1 MKEVE
6 VGKVMHYFS
15 GIGVA
20 AIELQGEVKVG
31 DTVHF
36 KGHTTDFSQ
45 EIQSMQISNQV
56 VDKAGKGDKVGIKVK
71 EKVREGD
78 MLFRVIEDE

>member
-1 MKEVE
+1 MKEIK
-6 VGKVMHYFS
+6 VGKVIHYFS
-15 GIGVA
+15 RIGVA
-20 AIELQGEVKVG
+20 AIELEGEIKVG

-78 MLFRVIEDE
+78 MLFRVIENE

>member
-1 MKEVE
+1 MVTGRVE
-6 VGKVMHYFS
+6 RGR
-15 GIGVA
+15 I
-20 AIELQGEVKVG
+20 KVG

-78 MLFRVIEDE
+78 MLFRVIENE

>member
-1 MKEVE
+1 MKEIK
-6 VGKVMHYFS
+6 VGKVIHYFS
-15 GIGVA
+15 RIGVA
-20 AIELQGEVKVG
+20 AIELQEEIKAG

-78 MLFRVIEDE
+78 MLFRVIENE